1 MGFFSKKKVLV
12 THDGVFHADD
22 IFATATLMLLL
33 KEDVEIVRTR
43 EDQKI
48 ALGDYV
54 YDVGG
59 EYAPE
64 KNRFDH
70 HQEGGAGKR
79 ENGIPYAA
87 FGLVWKTY
95 GENVCGSKEI
105 AQRIDER
112 LVQAVDADDNAVTLE
127 DWKFPDVKSYRI
139 QSLFGVFRP
148 TWEEE
153 KNHDAVFEMLAMLA
167 KKIILREI
175 AHAKGIIDARE
186 KVLADYAASE
196 DKRIVVLNGEYPMGD
211 TLESFAE
218 PLFLVAKRTDGKWHA
233 HGIAKTPGSF
243 ERKKD
248 FPKAW
253 AGKRDEE
260 LQQITGVPDAVFC
273 HNGLFIAVALSKEGA
288 LKLAQIALES

>member
-1 MGFFSKKKVLV
+1 MGFFSQKKILV
-12 THDGVFHADD
+12 THNGVFHADD

-33 KEDVEIVRTR
+33 KEEVEIIRTR
-43 EDQKI
+43 DETQI
-48 ALGDYV
+48 ARGDYV

-59 EYAPE
+59 EYDPE

-79 ENGIPYAA
+79 DNGIPYAA

-95 GENVCGSKEI
+95 GESVCGSAEI
-105 AQRIDER
+105 AKKIEER
-112 LVQAVDADDNAVTLE
+112 LVQAVDADDNAFTLE

-139 QSLFGVFRP
+139 QSMFGVFRP

-153 KNHDAVFEMLAMLA
+153 KDHDSVFEMLAMLA

-175 AHAKGIIDARE
+175 AHAKGVINARE
-186 KVLADYAASE
+186 KVRADYEASE
-196 DKRIVVLNGEYPMGD
+196 DKRIVVLNGEYPVGD
-211 TLESFAE
+211 TLQSFDQ
-218 PLFLVAKRTDGKWHA
+218 PLFIVAKRTDGKWHA
-233 HGIAKTPGSF
+233 HGIAKVPGSF
-243 ERKKD
+243 DLKKN
-248 FPKAW
+248 FPQAW

-260 LQQITGVPDAVFC
+260 LQKVTGVHDAVFC
-273 HNGLFIAVALSKEGA
+273 HNGRFIAVALSKEGA